1 MESGR
6 VFYMKYETFRR
17 NTAAF
22 KAPDDIYQICEQQGF
37 QKISMPEYPSDI
49 GKLQGKIWLI
59 TTYLKAWL
67 NIKRIVPK
75 GAIVFFQHPQSGK
88 RLVLWFVKRYRKRG
102 IKFIALIHD
111 LESLRG
117 GMQGIVSQNKKTNVI
132 GDNEMLKQFDAVICH
147 NHHMKE
153 YLISRG
159 FDPERLVDLE
169 IFDYLSDTDRIQPEK
184 LARPTICIAG
194 NLAKVKAGYIS
205 KIFDDNQNSNLV
217 VNLYGTRYEPEIER
231 DNLIYH
237 GAFAP
242 EELAEHLVGDFGLVW
257 DGTEAS
263 TCAGNT
269 GEYLRYN
276 NPHKASMYLS
286 AGMPVIVWRQAAIAK
301 FVLDNKVGI
310 AVDDLFSLDKIIS
323 SMSQEDYRELAK
335 NASCV
340 SLRLRSG
347 HYTIKAIKEAV
358 ERI

>member
-6 VFYMKYETFRR
+6 VFYMEYKTFKR
-17 NTAAF
+17 NTAAY
-22 KAPDDIYQICEQQGF
+22 KAPDDIYQICERQGF
-37 QKISMPEYPSDI
+37 QKIVMPEYPLDK
-49 GKLQGKIWLI
+49 GKLYGKFWLA
-59 TTYLKAWL
+59 TAGLKAWL
-67 NIKRIVPK
+67 NIKKIVPE
-75 GAIVFFQHPQSGK
+75 GSVVFFQHPQSGK
-88 RLVLWFVKRYRKRG
+88 RLVLRFVKRYRKQG
-102 IKFIALIHD
+102 MKFVALIHD

-117 GMQGIVSQNKKTNVI
+117 GMQGIVNPNKKTNAI

-147 NHHMKE
+147 NQSMKD
-153 YLISRG
+153 YLIAQG
-159 FDPERLVDLE
+159 FDPEKLVNLE
-169 IFDYLSDTDRIQPEK
+169 IFDYLSDTDRMQPEK
-184 LARPTICIAG
+184 LDRPTICIAG

-205 KIFDDNQNSNLV
+205 KIFDNSRNSNLV

-242 EELAEHLVGDFGLVW
+242 EELAEHLEGDFGLVW

-269 GEYLRYN
+269 GEYLKYN

-310 AVDDLFSLDKIIS
+310 AVDDLFSLDKIVSSIS
-323 SMSQEDYRELAK
+323 KEDYRELAK
-335 NASCV
+335 NARRV
-340 SLRLRSG
+340 SLQLRSG
-347 HYTIKAIKEAV
+347 YYTVKAIREAAD
-358 ERI
+358 RI

>member
-6 VFYMKYETFRR
+6 VFYMRYETFKR

-37 QKISMPEYPSDI
+37 EKISMPEYPI
-49 GKLQGKIWLI
+49 GVGKLYGKFWLM
-59 TTYLKAWL
+59 TTGLRAWL
-67 NIKRIVPK
+67 KIKKIVPK
-75 GAIVFFQHPQSGK
+75 GSVVLFQHPQAGK
-88 RLVLWFVKRYRKRG
+88 RLVLQFVKQYRKQG

-117 GMQGIVSQNKKTNVI
+117 GMQGIVSLNKKTNAI

-147 NHHMKE
+147 NQSMKD
-153 YLISRG
+153 YLISQG
-159 FDPERLVDLE
+159 FDPERLVNLE
-169 IFDYLSDTDRIQPEK
+169 IFDYLSNTDRIQPEK
-184 LARPTICIAG
+184 LDHPTICIAG

-205 KIFDDNQNSNLV
+205 KIFDDDRNSNLV

-237 GAFAP
+237 GAFTP
-242 EELAEHLVGDFGLVW
+242 EELAEHLEGDFGLVW
-257 DGTEAS
+257 DGTEAY

-269 GEYLRYN
+269 GEYLKYN

-286 AGMPVIVWRQAAIAK
+286 AGMPVIVWRKAAIAK

-310 AVDDLFSLDKIIS
+310 AVDDLFSLDEVIS
-323 SMSQEDYRELAK
+323 GISREDYRELAE
-335 NASCV
+335 NARRV
-340 SLRLRSG
+340 SQQLRNG
-347 HYTIKAIKEAV
+347 YYTVKAIREAV
-358 ERI
+358 WKI